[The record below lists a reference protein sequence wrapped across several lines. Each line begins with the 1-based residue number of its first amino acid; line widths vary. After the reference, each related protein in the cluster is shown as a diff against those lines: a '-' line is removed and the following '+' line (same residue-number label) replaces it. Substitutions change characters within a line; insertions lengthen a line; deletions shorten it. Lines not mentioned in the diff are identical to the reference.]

1 MTTTTQQEKTTA
13 VSSKRPRAAAPP
25 RRRMSYEDFLDWLD
39 EDTHAEWVNGE
50 VIMHSPV
57 SLRHQKVGGLL
68 LSIIKIFVED
78 HQLGQVSYDPFQ
90 MKIGPDFP
98 GRAPDILFVATEN
111 LVRLKPNLLEG
122 PADLVVEIVSPESRG
137 RDRGDKHFEYERGG
151 VREYWLIDPERTL
164 AEFNHLGPD
173 GRYHLA
179 LPDANGVFRSAVL
192 PGLWLKVDW
201 LWQDPPP
208 AVRDVL
214 AAWDAA
220 APAS

>member
-1 MTTTTQQEKTTA
+1 MTITTQQQKTTA
-13 VSSKRPRAAAPP
+13 VRPKRPRAPAPP
-25 RRRMSYEDFLDWLD
+25 RRRMSYEEFLDWLD

-57 SLRHQKVGGLL
+57 SARHQKVGRFLL
-68 LSIIKIFVED
+68 RVLSEWVERGN
-78 HQLGQVSYDPFQ
+78 LGEIMYDPFQ

-98 GRAPDILFVATEN
+98 GRAPDILYVAQEN
-111 LVRLKPNLLEG
+111 LARLKPNLLEG
-122 PADLVVEIVSPESRG
+122 PADLVVEIVSPGSRG
-137 RDRGDKHFEYERGG
+137 VDRGDKHFEYERGG

-164 AEFNHLGPD
+164 AEFNRLEPD

-179 LPDANGVFRSAVL
+179 TPDENGVFRSAVL
-192 PGLWLKVDW
+192 PGFWLKVDW

-214 AAWDAA
+214 SAWEAAV
-220 APAS
+220 